1 MYRRGSIV
9 QFISVGPDCSDT
21 VGLGVST
28 HPTQRAK
35 GAIEPHSV
43 EAGRKEELDRG
54 RCIDSVSKIKFFSVT
69 LTFCQHARF
78 LKLSCYMRHDDV
90 DMRQIYIADYCS
102 VIRTANVN
110 GYRDEIEIKYNQI

>member
-1 MYRRGSIV
+1 M
-9 QFISVGPDCSDT
+9 P
-21 VGLGVST
+21 T

-35 GAIEPHSV
+35 GAIEPRNV
-43 EAGRKEELDRG
+43 EAGQKEELDRG

-69 LTFCQHARF
+69 LTCCQHARF
-78 LKLSCYMRHDDV
+78 LKLSCYMQHDDV